1 MPQQIN
7 LCTPIL
13 LTQKKYFSAQTMLQA
28 LAVFGV
34 LGGGLCAYWVWSL
47 NLASD
52 GFKKTLATQA
62 RELESLQVAMVQGK
76 AGSAAPVDA
85 TLTKDI
91 QTRRTELLQREK
103 LLQELQRGLF
113 KPGSGHAA
121 RLELLAQSIPAP
133 VWVTQV
139 KADDSQLEV
148 SGFTLETEA
157 LSVWVAK
164 LAQSPLLQGQK
175 LTTVKVEN
183 ATPTAVSA
191 AGAAAAASS
200 ASSAAAP
207 APRPPVWSFNLVS
220 AVAKPAPD
228 AGGKP

>member
-13 LTQKKYFSAQTMLQA
+13 LTQKRYFSAQTMLQA

-76 AGSAAPVDA
+76 PGGAPVNA
-85 TLTKDI
+85 VLTKDVEN
-91 QTRRTELLQREK
+91 RRIELTQREK

-113 KPGSGHAA
+113 KPGWGHAA
-121 RLELLAQSIPAP
+121 RLDLLARSIPAP

-175 LTTVKVEN
+175 LITVRVEN
-183 ATPTAVSA
+183 ATPATVSA

-207 APRPPVWSFNLVS
+207 APRLPVWSFNLVS

>member
-62 RELESLQVAMVQGK
+62 RELESLQVAMVQGN
-76 AGSAAPVDA
+76 AGGAPVDVA
-85 TLTKDI
+85 LTKDV
-91 QTRRTELLQREK
+91 QNRRTELAQREK

-113 KPGSGHAA
+113 KPGWGHAA

-200 ASSAAAP
+200 ASSAAAL
-207 APRPPVWSFNLVS
+207 APRPVWSFNLVS